1 MSPSFDSP
9 TETSSQSNRLSVVVT
24 GGASGIGLAVT
35 SYFASQGHMVAVLD
49 VNSKTGPDEIARVA
63 KDYPRS
69 TITFKWCDVS
79 SWEGQYAVFDQVY
92 REHGNR
98 IDIAIANAGI
108 SDPVVGALD
117 CTPTEFPRKPQL
129 RMQDINLNGVI
140 YSVSLAVHY
149 MLKNEIGSRLPDS
162 RGSIVC
168 TSSSAAFYPFPVSPL
183 YSTSKAGIVGLVRSM
198 AVRLEEP
205 KIQINALAP
214 GALET
219 NIAPDK
225 DLFKHM
231 VITPMSTLIKAVEQ
245 FVTQPSRTG
254 EVAELN
260 EETITMRPPVEYAN
274 AGAEHNN
281 KMFWKLGYA

>member
-1 MSPSFDSP
+1 MSPSLDAPTDASSP
-9 TETSSQSNRLSVVVT
+9 RLSVIVT
-24 GGASGIGLAVT
+24 GGASGIGLAIT
-35 SYFASQGHMVAVLD
+35 RHFASQGHMVAVLD
-49 VNSKTGPDEIARVA
+49 VNSKTGPDVVAQVA
-63 KDYPRS
+63 KEYPKATVS
-69 TITFKWCDVS
+69 FKWCDVS
-79 SWEGQYAVFDQVY
+79 SWEGQYAVFDQAY
-92 REHGNR
+92 REHGDR
-98 IDIAIANAGI
+98 IDIVIANAGI

-117 CTPTEFPRKPQL
+117 CVPTEFPRKPQL

-198 AVRLEEP
+198 AVRLQEP

-225 DLFKHM
+225 ELFRFM
-231 VITPMSTLIKAVEQ
+231 VITPMSTLIRAVEQ
-245 FVTQPSRTG
+245 FVTDPSRSGQT
-254 EVAELN
+254 AELN
-260 EETITMRPPVEYAN
+260 EEEITLRPHVEYAN